1 MGIEIS
7 KEIRMA
13 LPFTTLKLNNGVEM
27 PQFGLGTWLSEKGKV
42 KEAVEHAIT
51 KGYRNVDAAWIY
63 GNEGEVGEAIEAKIN
78 DGTVKREELFIAT
91 KLWNTFHK
99 PENVAKNCE
108 LSLKN
113 LRVDCIDL
121 YLMHF
126 PIAFQGDENF
136 KAQLD
141 QTDPRD
147 VKRHLTEDVDYVD
160 TWKAMEELVKQ
171 GKVKSI
177 GVSNF
182 NTFQLKRL
190 LDNCTIKPV
199 NNQIEIHPYLNND
212 ELVKFCQSN
221 DITVTAYSPLGNPS
235 KPVTRKWTGEEITI
249 LEEETIVG
257 IAKKHN
263 KTPAQIL
270 IRFALDRGIHVIPK
284 SITPSRIESNSQ
296 VFDFKLSN
304 DEVAAIMKMN
314 KNFRVVEL
322 PQNLDIK
329 YYPFKIP
336 YTE

>member
-1 MGIEIS
+1 MS
-7 KEIRMA
+7 
-13 LPFTTLKLNNGVEM
+13 LNVPTLKLNNGIEM
-27 PQFGLGTWLSEKGKV
+27 PQFGLGTWLSDKGKV
-42 KEAVEHAIT
+42 REAVEHAIS

-78 DGTVKREELFIAT
+78 DGTVKREDLFVAT

-99 PENVAKNCE
+99 PKDVAHNCE

-113 LRVDCIDL
+113 LRVDVIDL
-121 YLMHF
+121 YIMHF
-126 PIAFQGDENF
+126 PMAWQGDKDF

-147 VKRHLTEDVDYVD
+147 VKRHLSEDVDYVD
-160 TWKAMEELVKQ
+160 TWKAMEELVKA
-171 GKVKSI
+171 GKVRAI

-182 NTFQLKRL
+182 NKFQLERL
-190 LDNCTIKPV
+190 LKNCTIKPV
-199 NNQIEIHPYLNND
+199 NNQIESHPYLNNQ
-212 ELVKFCQSN
+212 ELIDFCQAN
-221 DITVTAYSPLGNPS
+221 DVSVTAYSPLGNPS
-235 KPVTRKWTGEEITI
+235 KPVTRNWKGDEITI
-249 LEEETIVG
+249 LEEDIIVAL
-257 IAKKHN
+257 AKKYN

-296 VFDFKLSN
+296 VFDFKLTS
-304 DEVAAIMKMN
+304 DEIQQIKGMN

-329 YYPFKIP
+329 YYPFKVP

>member
-1 MGIEIS
+1 MS
-7 KEIRMA
+7 
-13 LPFTTLKLNNGVEM
+13 LNVPTLKLNNGIEM
-27 PQFGLGTWLSEKGKV
+27 PQFGLGTWLSDKGKV
-42 KEAVEHAIT
+42 REAVEHAIS

-99 PENVAKNCE
+99 PKDVAHACE

-113 LRVDCIDL
+113 LRVDVIDL
-121 YLMHF
+121 YIMHF

-160 TWKAMEELVKQ
+160 TWKAMEELVKA
-171 GKVKSI
+171 GKVRAI
-177 GVSNF
+177 GVSNY
-182 NTFQLKRL
+182 NKFQLERL
-190 LDNCTIKPV
+190 MKNCTIKPV
-199 NNQIEIHPYLNND
+199 NNQIEIHPYLTNE
-212 ELVKFCQSN
+212 ELVDFCQAN
-221 DITVTAYSPLGNPS
+221 DVSVTAYSPLGNPS
-235 KPVTRKWTGEEITI
+235 KPVTRKWNGDEITI
-249 LEEETIVG
+249 LEEDIIVSL
-257 IAKKHN
+257 AKKYN

-284 SITPSRIESNSQ
+284 SVTPSRIESNSQ
-296 VFDFKLSN
+296 VFDFKLTS
-304 DEVAAIMKMN
+304 DEIQQIKGMN

-329 YYPFKIP
+329 YYPFKVP